1 MQHDAI
7 SNIAYHP
14 SMDFTSFFLPQ
25 TDPYSHDLSALLD
38 MAVVDPYISCNGSSI
53 TMIPVTEDE
62 ANAQPM
68 NHGNDERKKRRLV
81 SNRESARRSRVRK
94 QRRLDELS
102 SQVSE
107 LRDTNQRLLV
117 ELNHMIS
124 KHARIVRENSQLREE
139 ASDLQRKLSEM
150 EMEDAEVAAAAA
162 AAAPRT
168 LEVA

>member
-7 SNIAYHP
+7 ANIAYHP
-14 SMDFTSFFLPQ
+14 SMDFASLFPSQNDT
-25 TDPYSHDLSALLD
+25 YSHDFSTVLD
-38 MAVVDPYISCNGSSI
+38 MVDPYYSYNGSI
-53 TMIPVTEDE
+53 TTMSSVPEDE
-62 ANAQPM
+62 ANNQAM
-68 NHGNDERKKRRLV
+68 RHGNDERKKRRLV

-102 SQVSE
+102 LQVSE

-117 ELNHMIS
+117 ELNHMIT
-124 KHARIVRENSQLREE
+124 KHARIVKENSKLREE
-139 ASDLQRKLSEM
+139 ASDLQKRLSEM
-150 EMEDAEVAAAAA
+150 EIEEAEV